1 LQGELSVERMCLL
14 AGVSRASYYR
24 RFAQAAPEEEET
36 QLRDMIQ
43 QIVIE
48 HRRFY
53 GYRRVTRELRNRG
66 YLVNHKRVARLMR
79 EDNLLA
85 IGKRRFVPTTT
96 NSGHGLQVSLNL
108 APHLKLTGVN
118 QLWVAD
124 LTYIRLRCGFVFL
137 AVILDAFSRKVVGW
151 NLGRTL
157 QGELPLKALRQAL
170 QERPLQP
177 GLIHHSDRGVQY
189 ACNDYVEMLEANGIV
204 ASMSRPGNPYD
215 NAKCESFIK
224 TLKKEEIYC
233 ADYRDE
239 DDLRQHLT
247 QFIDTYYNRQR
258 LHSAL
263 GYEAPETFERAAVAP
278 QSQTST
284 AALSFSRHEEIYPDA
299 LA

>member
-1 LQGELSVERMCLL
+1 LQGELSVERMCVL

-36 QLRDMIQ
+36 QLRDAIQ

-66 YLVNHKRVARLMR
+66 YVVNHKRVARLMR

-96 NSGHGLQVSLNL
+96 DSEHRLQVSLNL
-108 APHLKLTGVN
+108 APYLELTGLN

-151 NLGRTL
+151 HLGRSL
-157 QGELPLKALRQAL
+157 QGELPLQALRQAL
-170 QERPLQP
+170 EERQPQP

-189 ACNDYVEMLEANGIV
+189 ACNGYIAMLEANGIV

-233 ADYRDE
+233 NDYRDE
-239 DDLRQHLT
+239 DDLRQHLA

-263 GYEAPETFERAAVAP
+263 GYKPPETFELSATP
-278 QSQTST
+278 QSQTT
-284 AALSFSRHEEIYPDA
+284 VPALSFFRHEEIYPDA